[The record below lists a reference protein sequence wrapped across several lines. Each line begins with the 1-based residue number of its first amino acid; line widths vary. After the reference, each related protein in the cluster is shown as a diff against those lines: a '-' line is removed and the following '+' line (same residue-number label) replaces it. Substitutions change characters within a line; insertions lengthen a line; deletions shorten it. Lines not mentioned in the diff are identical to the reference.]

1 MKRLKSFFSKSSEK
15 IGKSGKSF
23 KNVIKDEETQKLSEN
38 DFQDDLEILRDRS
51 NRTSQSS
58 ILRDRSNIMTF
69 EENILTNVSSI
80 IHQTSSNQISNR
92 SSSNRNST
100 NRTSIS
106 RSSINQ
112 ASVNRTSM
120 SQISQ
125 PSSNR
130 NSLNRSSINRSS
142 ITQVDN
148 SNRNSTNRS
157 SMNQVS
163 QTLSNRNSIN
173 ISLRSQVSQQSLN
186 LSLISPSFDQ
196 NQDLYRFDR
205 ALVPVLRFLYD
216 QNAGRRG

>member
-23 KNVIKDEETQKLSEN
+23 KNVIKDEETRKLSEN
-38 DFQDDLEILRDRS
+38 DFQDDFEILRDRS

-58 ILRDRSNIMTF
+58 IIRDHSDIMTF

-80 IHQTSSNQISNR
+80 IQTSTTQISNR
-92 SSSNRNST
+92 SSSNQNST

-112 ASVNRTSM
+112 ATVNRTSM
-120 SQISQ
+120 SQVSQ

-130 NSLNRSSINRSS
+130 NSINRSSINRSS
-142 ITQVDN
+142 INRTQVDN

-163 QTLSNRNSIN
+163 QPLSNRNSIN
-173 ISLRSQVSQQSLN
+173 ICLRSQVSQQSIN
-186 LSLISPSFDQ
+186 LSLISPSLDQ
-196 NQDLYRFDR
+196 NQDLY
-205 ALVPVLRFLYD
+205 LMPVLRFLCD
-216 QNAGRRG
+216 QNAERRG